1 MSALLR
7 RRVPFM
13 PDETAT
19 SYASRLAACNG
30 TDMASFCRDLGLSLQ
45 DLVDGRPAALDR
57 LGELSGTSPLTMC
70 ASSFV
75 KVGRERWRV
84 HGQTVSE
91 AICRSRRFRFCPLCA
106 SSDMEAS
113 TLSAAETIYGRATW
127 SIDQVR
133 TCASHQV
140 GLVDVVAQSPGRGG
154 YDFAQNLAPALSELP
169 HLCDTVARRIPSGL
183 EGYMLKRLVDGRGDS
198 PWLDALDCD
207 VAALTVERVGA
218 VAAFGRRVS
227 FEHLGPEDAWVA
239 GDVGYDILRDG
250 VDGLTRF
257 LDDLARTYERKKSG
271 VEGGNAIYGRLVAW
285 LDRNTTGV
293 ELTPVREIFREHVLG
308 RLPIAPGVKLFGR
321 TVTERRIHSVLSA
334 AIEYRI
340 PHKRVRAVLA
350 EEGLLPCGLL
360 PFHLIGQ
367 RNSDLLF
374 DAVAAAPHL
383 RRASARMNSAE
394 VMELLR
400 VPSLNPLLSG
410 RLLTPIAV
418 AEPRKSVPIEFERV
432 EVYRLVDD
440 MIEASVPVLKAEPGQ
455 VSIRTVAHQ
464 RQVTLAAVLRLVLE
478 GRLAWVGRLD
488 DGEGIAP
495 LLVNSEEVRAALRN
509 PDVEGLTRDSAHRRL
524 KIRYDVFS
532 RLVAKGVLATH
543 RSVSAETGRPVDLVS
558 EDEVERFEKTYVTLG
573 TAARERGRHWMTFKK
588 MLVDQNIHPALH
600 MADFGT
606 TFYLRSA
613 LP

>member
-7 RRVPFM
+7 RRVPYM

-45 DLVDGRPAALDR
+45 DVVEGRPAALER
-57 LGELSGTSPLTMC
+57 LGELSGSSPSDIC

-75 KVGRERWRV
+75 KIGRERWRV

-106 SSDMEAS
+106 RSDMDAS
-113 TLSAAETIYGRATW
+113 TLSAAETIYGRSTW

-140 GLVDVVAQSPGRGG
+140 ALVDVAAQSPGRGG
-154 YDFAQNLAPALSELP
+154 YDFAQNLAPALSGLP

-183 EGYMLKRLVDGRGDS
+183 EGYMLKCLVDGRGDS

-207 VAALTVERVGA
+207 VAALSVERVGA

-239 GDVGYDILRDG
+239 GDVGYDILRGG

-293 ELTPVREIFREHVLG
+293 ELTPVREVFREHVLG

-360 PFHLIGQ
+360 PFHRIGL

-383 RRASARMNSAE
+383 RRASERMNSAE
-394 VMELLR
+394 VMQYLR
-400 VPSLNPLLSG
+400 VPSLKPLLSG
-410 RLLTPIAV
+410 RLLKPIAV
-418 AEPRKSVPIEFERV
+418 AEPRKSAPVEFERAD
-432 EVYRLVDD
+432 VYRLIDD
-440 MIEASVPVLKAEPGQ
+440 LIAASVPVVKADPGQ
-455 VSIRTVAHQ
+455 VSIGTAARQ
-464 RQVTLAAVLRLVLE
+464 RRATQAGVLRLVLE
-478 GRLAWVGRLD
+478 GRLAWVGRLND
-488 DGEGIAP
+488 EEGIAP
-495 LLVNSEEVRAALRN
+495 LLVDSEEVRAALRN
-509 PDVEGLTRDSAHRRL
+509 PDVEGLTRDGAHKRL
-524 KIRYDVFS
+524 RIRYDVFS
-532 RLVAKGVLATH
+532 RLVASGVLATH
-543 RSVSAETGRPVDLVS
+543 RSVSAETGRPLDLVS
-558 EDEVERFEKTYVTLG
+558 EDEMKRFEATYVTLG
-573 TAARERGRHWMTFKK
+573 VAARERGRHWSALKK
-588 MLVDQNIHPALH
+588 LLADQDIHPALQ

-606 TFYLRSA
+606 TFYLRSS